1 MEKNTYKNV
10 LTQRK
15 KGVNIIEDQAEKKSR
30 KNKNKKTFKNF
41 KKSVDNFR
49 HAW

>member
-1 MEKNTYKNV
+1 MEKISVKKV
-10 LTQRK
+10 LTQKK
-15 KGVNIIEDQAEKKSR
+15 KGVNIIEGQARKKV
-30 KNKNKKTFKNF
+30 KQNQNKKTFKKC